1 MRVQAARL
9 ARVDNVLAGRTAAWL
24 HGLWN
29 PPPGQIVP
37 IELAR
42 PRRASGDRLAGTR
55 RSRRVWRGGD
65 VQDLGDLLVTSPMRT
80 AFDLIRERQLVEA
93 VVVADAF
100 AHGKAFCLDDFAAY
114 VTEHVRWP
122 GVGTARRATRLA
134 SALAA
139 SSGESRMRMV
149 VVLSGF
155 PAPVVQAEI
164 VLPSGVRYLDL
175 LLDRVRRPVGL
186 EYDGAHH
193 GEATRRRSDLR
204 RENAILVGTQLPLLR
219 YDSYSL
225 AYEIELMVRE
235 LVLTTG
241 FRDTK
246 PLSFRDFWRGP
257 RSARW

>member
-1 MRVQAARL
+1 MA
-9 ARVDNVLAGRTAAWL
+9 
-24 HGLWN
+24 
-29 PPPGQIVP
+29 
-37 IELAR
+37 
-42 PRRASGDRLAGTR
+42 
-55 RSRRVWRGGD
+55 RGGEG
-65 VQDLGDLLVTSPMRT
+65 QAGHQAGLGVGRLVGG
-80 AFDLIRERQLVEA
+80 
-93 VVVADAF
+93 VADA
-100 AHGKAFCLDDFAAY
+100 HG
-114 VTEHVRWP
+114 
-122 GVGTARRATRLA
+122 RRAER
-134 SALAA
+134 
-139 SSGESRMRMV
+139 V
-149 VVLSGF
+149 
-155 PAPVVQAEI
+155 PHPVVQAEI